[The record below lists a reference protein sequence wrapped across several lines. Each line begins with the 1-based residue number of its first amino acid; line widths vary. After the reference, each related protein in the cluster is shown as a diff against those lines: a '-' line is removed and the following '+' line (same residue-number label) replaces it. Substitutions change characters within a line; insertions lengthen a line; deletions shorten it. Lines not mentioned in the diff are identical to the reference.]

1 MAGST
6 GLLSRKLP
14 LLGTVGSP
22 VFKKSFA
29 ALAIAGALVLGG
41 STAATAY
48 TPSGG
53 AVSDPVL
60 APGQSTVITFTG
72 LGAYESVVFT
82 VTGPSGASLTS
93 IAYAASGDTVY
104 SVTKAVSGGSASAT
118 FTAGGTGTYDVV
130 LTDTDG
136 NTIASTSISVTTDGG
151 SGELPATGGDV
162 PMGAI
167 WLGVGAVG
175 LGGIAVTAAAARR
188 RASQNS

>member
-1 MAGST
+1 M
-6 GLLSRKLP
+6 
-14 LLGTVGSP
+14 
-22 VFKKSFA
+22 FKKSFA

-41 STAATAY
+41 SAAATAY

-53 AVSDPVL
+53 AVSDPVI

-72 LGAYESVVFT
+72 LEAYDQVVFT
-82 VTGPSGASLTS
+82 ITGPSGASLTS

-104 SVTKAVSGGSASAT
+104 SVTKDVVNGSASAT
-118 FTAGGTGTYDVV
+118 FTGGGAGTYEVV
-130 LTDTDG
+130 LTDLDG
-136 NTIASTSISVTTDGG
+136 NVIATTEITVTADSDSD

-167 WLGVGAVG
+167 WLGIGAVG

>member
-1 MAGST
+1 M
-6 GLLSRKLP
+6 
-14 LLGTVGSP
+14 
-22 VFKKSFA
+22 FKKSFA

-53 AVSDPVL
+53 AVSDPVI
-60 APGQSTVITFTG
+60 APGESTTITFTG
-72 LGAYESVVFT
+72 LGGYDQVVF
-82 VTGPSGASLTS
+82 VITGPSGASLTS

-104 SVTKAVSGGSASAT
+104 SVTKDVDNGSASAT
-118 FTAGGTGTYDVV
+118 FTGGGAGTYEVV

-136 NTIASTSISVTTDGG
+136 NFITSTSITVAADGGSG

-167 WLGVGAVG
+167 WLGIGAVG

-188 RASQNS
+188 RAAQNS

>member
-1 MAGST
+1 M
-6 GLLSRKLP
+6 
-14 LLGTVGSP
+14 
-22 VFKKSFA
+22 FKKSFA

-41 STAATAY
+41 SAAATAY

-53 AVSDPVL
+53 AVSDPVI
-60 APGQSTVITFTG
+60 APGQSTIITFTG
-72 LGAYESVVFT
+72 LEAYDQVVFT
-82 VTGPSGASLTS
+82 ITGPSGASLTS

-104 SVTKAVSGGSASAT
+104 SVTKDVVDGSASAT
-118 FTAGGTGTYDVV
+118 FTGGGAGTYEVV

-136 NTIASTSISVTTDGG
+136 NVIATTEITVTADSDSDSD

-167 WLGVGAVG
+167 WLGIGAVG